1 MIDETLILP
10 LKLQR
15 AIQSW
20 MKKFPKGKQASAVIM
35 ALRLVQDEFGYLQDK
50 HLDAVANFL
59 QMPKIQVYQ
68 VACFYSMY
76 RQSPVGKHVLSVCRS
91 VSCYL
96 RDADHLI
103 DAIKQKLNIGMNE
116 TSACGMFTLKE
127 AECLGSCCQS
137 PCVLVNDNQYH
148 LEMTAEKVQQLIDR
162 LQQEGEM

>member
-1 MIDETLILP
+1 MRNETWVLP
-10 LKLQR
+10 LKLRR

-20 MKKFPKGKQASAVIM
+20 IKKFPKDKKASAVVM

-50 HLDAVANFL
+50 HLDAVASFL

-96 RDADHLI
+96 RGADHLI
-103 DAIKQKLNIGMNE
+103 DAIKQKLNIDMNE
-116 TSACGMFTLKE
+116 TSSCGMFTLQE

-137 PCVLVNDNQYH
+137 PCLLMNDNQYH
-148 LEMTAEKVQQLIDR
+148 LEMTAEKVQQLIDQ
-162 LQQEGEM
+162 LQSEGER